1 MTIDFIILIFSFA
14 SIILSIYVL
23 VELTRFSNG
32 FSFNHK
38 QLSLFQEGLENRF
51 RSLDSGS
58 RQDFQSLK
66 FTLESRLMA
75 MQEDNNLKLEQMRL
89 TVDERLQGTLDK
101 RLGESFKRV
110 DERLEQVYKGLG
122 EMQNLAV
129 GVGDL
134 KRLLNNVKTRGV
146 LGEMQL
152 GSLLEQILAPE
163 QFEKNVRIR
172 PKSTEIVDFA
182 IKFPGQGDSPEPLW
196 LPLDAKF
203 PQEDYLRLIEAGEQ
217 GDLIASDKALKQL
230 ETRIKAEARSIR
242 DKYIHP
248 PHTTDFAILFL
259 PIEGLYAEVSRRPE
273 LLEIL
278 QRDCRVIVAGP
289 SVLAAL
295 LNSLQMGF
303 RTLAI
308 QKHSSEVWKLL
319 ASIKKEFF
327 NFVLLLEK
335 TEKKLDEA
343 SQSIKDVSDK
353 SLRIGTK
360 LKRVDLPQSESVDL
374 EPQEV

>member
-1 MTIDFIILIFSFA
+1 MTIDFIILIFSFV

-23 VELTRFSNG
+23 VELSRFSKG
-32 FSFNHK
+32 FSFNHQ

-51 RSLDSGS
+51 RALDSGS
-58 RQDFQSLK
+58 RQDFQALK
-66 FTLESRLMA
+66 FTIESRLTM
-75 MQEDNNLKLEQMRL
+75 MQEDNNSKLEQMRL

-146 LGEMQL
+146 WGEMQL

-163 QFEKNVRIR
+163 QFEKNVKVR
-172 PKSTEIVDFA
+172 PRSSEIVDFA

-196 LPLDAKF
+196 LPVDAKF

-217 GDLIASDKALKQL
+217 GDLIASDKALRQL

-273 LLEIL
+273 LLETL
-278 QRDCRVIVAGP
+278 QRDCRVVVAGP

-327 NFVLLLEK
+327 NFVVLLEK

-353 SLRIGTK
+353 TLRIGTK

>member
-1 MTIDFIILIFSFA
+1 MTIDFIILIFSFV

-23 VELTRFSNG
+23 VELSRFSKG
-32 FSFNHK
+32 FSFNHQ

-58 RQDFQSLK
+58 RQDFQALK
-66 FTLESRLMA
+66 STLESRLMA
-75 MQEDNNLKLEQMRL
+75 MQENNNLKLEQMRL

-134 KRLLNNVKTRGV
+134 KRLLNNVKTRGTW
-146 LGEMQL
+146 GEIQL

-163 QFEKNVRIR
+163 QFDKNVKVR

-196 LPLDAKF
+196 LPVDAKF

-259 PIEGLYAEVSRRPE
+259 PIEGLYAEVARRPE
-273 LLEIL
+273 LLETL
-278 QRDCRVIVAGP
+278 QRDHRVIVAGP

>member
-1 MTIDFIILIFSFA
+1 MTIDLIILLLLFV

-23 VELTRFSNG
+23 VELSRFSNG

-51 RSLDSGS
+51 RSLDSGN
-58 RQDFQSLK
+58 RQDFQALK
-66 FTLESRLMA
+66 LTLESRLMA
-75 MQEDNNLKLEQMRL
+75 MQDDNNLKLEQMRL

-122 EMQNLAV
+122 EMQNLAI

-134 KRLLNNVKTRGV
+134 KRLLNNVKTRGNW
-146 LGEMQL
+146 GEIQL

-163 QFEKNVRIR
+163 QFERNVKVRT
-172 PKSTEIVDFA
+172 KSNEIVDFA
-182 IKFPGQGDSPEPLW
+182 IKLPGLGDASEPLW
-196 LPLDAKF
+196 LPIDAKF
-203 PQEDYLRLIEAGEQ
+203 PQEDYLRLIEASEQ
-217 GDLIASDKALKQL
+217 ADLIASEKAVKQL
-230 ETRIKAEARSIR
+230 EIRIKTEARSIR

-259 PIEGLYAEVSRRPE
+259 PIEGLYAEVARKPE

-278 QRDCRVIVAGP
+278 QRDYRVIVAGP

-327 NFVLLLEK
+327 NFVSLLEK

-353 SLRIGTK
+353 TLRIGTK
-360 LKRVDLPQSESVDL
+360 LKRVDLPQSESADL